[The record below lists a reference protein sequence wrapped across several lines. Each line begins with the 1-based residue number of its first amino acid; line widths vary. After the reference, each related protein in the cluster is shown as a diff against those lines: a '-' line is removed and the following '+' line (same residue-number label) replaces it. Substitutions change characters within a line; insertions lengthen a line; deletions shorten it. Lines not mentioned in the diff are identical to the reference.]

1 MSLKQ
6 NNFAID
12 ENKLLAELNQ
22 TKLQHGKKIY
32 VGLFKKKDEYF
43 KIKQDKEGKAS
54 NLYVKNFGPNF
65 GDRDLFNLFKS
76 FGSIKSAKVRRQKC
90 GLIEKPLG
98 CGFVDFENPEEAEN
112 ARVSL
117 NGHIL
122 HSGRVISVTYAD
134 CKSRR
139 MRKKLEENS
148 TSTDSSNTSAN
159 TTNTSTPNNLNNSN
173 QISNSNVNNNTSVGF
188 SPTVLS
194 NVNYNKFISNKE
206 NEQQISDDIFQKE
219 QSLFSNCCFNIN
231 NNSISNNNIYDDYN
245 ENRYRSVSTSSET
258 SFDSI
263 LIDWSE
269 RWNRQPHSEYRLF

>member
-6 NNFAID
+6 SQFVFDESKLFA
-12 ENKLLAELNQ
+12 EFNTNKI
-22 TKLQHGKKIY
+22 QHGKKIY

-90 GLIEKPLG
+90 GMIEKPLG
-98 CGFVDFENPEEAEN
+98 CGFVDFENPEEAEM

-122 HSGRVISVTYAD
+122 PAGRVISVTYAD

-139 MRKKLEENS
+139 MRKKLEENGV
-148 TSTDSSNTSAN
+148 DQNIISN
-159 TTNTSTPNNLNNSN
+159 NNSM
-173 QISNSNVNNNTSVGF
+173 GF
-188 SPTVLS
+188 SPTILS
-194 NVNYNKFISNKE
+194 NVNINKTMNSNKE
-206 NEQQISDDIFQKE
+206 NEMPIKQENNFSQKE
-219 QSLFSNCCFNIN
+219 QTLFN
-231 NNSISNNNIYDDYN
+231 YDNFDYN
-245 ENRYRSVSTSSET
+245 ENRFRSVSTSSET

-263 LIDWSE
+263 LFDWSE
-269 RWNRQPHSEYRLF
+269 RWNRKLHSEYRLFY